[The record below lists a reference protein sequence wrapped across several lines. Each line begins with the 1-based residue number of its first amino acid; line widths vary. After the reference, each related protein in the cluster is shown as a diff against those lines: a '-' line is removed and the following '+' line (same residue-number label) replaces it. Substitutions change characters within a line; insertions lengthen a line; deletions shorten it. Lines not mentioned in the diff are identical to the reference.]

1 MCIVSSW
8 NTDYWTRWQ
17 SRGGSC
23 INAPLRSP
31 GLCSFAIRQCAT
43 LQHALAGTKMNHSLS
58 QTKVSIKYNFRQC
71 NIVYKQ
77 YNSPCTAFWLH
88 DSTQIGCTVS
98 PSSDVTS
105 FLHRF
110 QSQIKNTISC
120 LWDTS
125 MLVSI
130 NMTHNLLIPTTIK
143 DMFRAVDSS
152 FKELKECM

>member
-1 MCIVSSW
+1 M
-8 NTDYWTRWQ
+8 
-17 SRGGSC
+17 
-23 INAPLRSP
+23 
-31 GLCSFAIRQCAT
+31 
-43 LQHALAGTKMNHSLS
+43 
-58 QTKVSIKYNFRQC
+58 
-71 NIVYKQ
+71 
-77 YNSPCTAFWLH
+77 AFWLH
-88 DSTQIGCTVS
+88 NSTQIGCAVS